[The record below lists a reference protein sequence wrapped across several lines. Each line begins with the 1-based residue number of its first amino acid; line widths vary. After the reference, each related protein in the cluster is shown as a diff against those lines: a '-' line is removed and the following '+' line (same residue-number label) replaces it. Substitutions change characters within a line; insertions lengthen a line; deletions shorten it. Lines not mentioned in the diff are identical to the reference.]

1 MSRSER
7 ILVVGGGIAGMTA
20 ATALAQQG
28 FPVTLLESS
37 PEFGEI
43 GAGLTLT
50 PNAMRGL
57 DFIGICEE
65 AAAVAVEP
73 GKQRFQHWQDGRTLV
88 ALDRSGQ
95 REKYGA
101 PYITVH
107 RADVHDV
114 MTKAARKAGVEM
126 IAGAPVVSSEGTTVT
141 VADGRTFSGD
151 VLIGAD
157 GVKSVIRERFESLT
171 PNFSGHVAWRSLV
184 PVTPEL
190 QELSDYPGIII
201 GPGAMI
207 ARYNVRSSKIMNLAF
222 FARQEGWNEEGWTTP
237 ADPADLRKVYA
248 GWCRDA
254 QLLIDAACQQPM
266 FKWAINTRKPLP
278 TWVLDGNVT
287 LVGDAAHAMTPFLG
301 QGAVTGIED
310 AIVLARALAASPT
323 IAEGLTRY
331 EKARY
336 ERATFIQQESNANA
350 DRMQGQDT
358 DLFGMENLKDEEALG
373 LFEYDPRTVEV

>member
-1 MSRSER
+1 MSRSEQV
-7 ILVVGGGIAGMTA
+7 IVVGGGISGMVA

-28 FPVTLLESS
+28 FPVTLLESA

-57 DFIGICEE
+57 DFIGICDA
-65 AAAVAVEP
+65 AAAVGVEP
-73 GKQRFQHWQDGRTLV
+73 GKQRFQHWKDGRTLV
-88 ALDRSGQ
+88 ALDRSTQ
-95 REKYGA
+95 RAKYGA

-114 MTKAARKAGVEM
+114 MTAAARRAGVEM
-126 IAGAPVVSSEGTTVT
+126 IAGASVVSSEGTTVT
-141 VADGRTFSGD
+141 TADGRQFGGD

-157 GVKSVIRERFESLT
+157 GVKSVIRERFEAQA
-171 PNFSGHVAWRSLV
+171 PNFSGHVAWRALV
-184 PVTPEL
+184 PVTPAI
-190 QELSDYPGIII
+190 QELSEYPGIII

-207 ARYNVRSSKIMNLAF
+207 ARYNVRGSKIMNLAF
-222 FARQEGWNEEGWTTP
+222 FSRQSGWNEEGWTTP
-237 ADPADLRKVYA
+237 ADPAEVRAVYKD
-248 GWCRDA
+248 WCSDA
-254 QLLIDAACQQPM
+254 QLLIAEACKQPM
-266 FKWAINTRKPLP
+266 YKWAINTRKPLP
-278 TWVLDGNVT
+278 TWVVDGNVT
-287 LVGDAAHAMTPFLG
+287 LIGDAAHAMTPFLG

-310 AIVLARALAASPT
+310 AIVLARALSASAT

-336 ERATFIQQESNANA
+336 ERATFIQRESNANA

-358 DLFGMENLKDEEALG
+358 DLFGLEEFGEEEALG
-373 LFEYDPRTVEV
+373 LFEYDPRTVEI